1 MISSIV
7 KYRVSIPEASTNK
20 VPKGLT
26 SRLSI
31 SFGLETG
38 IKKKP
43 VNNNGYSRDSSFGI
57 ISNKVVAF
65 LVLFLLLIL
74 SFLLYWLDTCSISP
88 YFRRTG
94 YI

>member
-26 SRLSI
+26 SCLSI
-31 SFGLETG
+31 SFGLRTG
-38 IKKKP
+38 IRKKP
-43 VNNNGYSRDSSFGI
+43 VNNNGYSRGSSLGI

-65 LVLFLLLIL
+65 LVLFLLFIF
-74 SFLLYWLDTCSISP
+74 SFLLYWLNTYSISP
-88 YFRRTG
+88 CFRRAG
-94 YI
+94 YT